1 MDILS
6 NSKDFFENMS
16 SEEFTNLL
24 DEFGFDYE
32 IANRKMSNIDRPFI
46 SMLNELPINKK
57 DIIDNKILPLIKI
70 IESDINFELMNLSEY
85 NRKWYRESYQNI
97 LKDYMN
103 INKIIKTK
111 RDISFSELCEFYNS
125 FLFEYK
131 YFRDI
136 LCGNSKN
143 DDCEYLNRRVGWY
156 KLKLDFI
163 KEIFEIEYKGE
174 LR

>member
-1 MDILS
+1 MNRPMI
-6 NSKDFFENMS
+6 
-16 SEEFTNLL
+16 NLL
-24 DEFGFDYE
+24 T
-32 IANRKMSNIDRPFI
+32 
-46 SMLNELPINKK
+46 ELPINEKE
-57 DIIDNKILPLIKI
+57 IIENKIIPLIRI
-70 IESDINFELMNLSEY
+70 IESDITFELLNLSEY
-85 NRKWYRESYQNI
+85 NQKWYRETYQII

-111 RDISFSELCEFYNS
+111 SNISFSELCEFYNG

-131 YFRDI
+131 YFRDK
-136 LCGNSKN
+136 LCGHSKDN
-143 DDCEYLNRRVGWY
+143 DCEYLNRRVGWY